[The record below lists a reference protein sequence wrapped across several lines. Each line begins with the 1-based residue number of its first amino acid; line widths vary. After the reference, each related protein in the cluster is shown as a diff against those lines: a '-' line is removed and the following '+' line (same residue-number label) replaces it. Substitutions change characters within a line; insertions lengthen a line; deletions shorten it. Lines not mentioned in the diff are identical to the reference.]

1 MALRVDGRHSQ
12 QADLANTVTGHLKS
26 TDGEFDFSS
35 EQIGHQVA
43 KGTSRVSVLI
53 AECDVTCLPAVHP
66 DAISASSAPLA
77 LLGSAEVRTAGD
89 VDHLFAAIDRIAPLR
104 VLLPVCVVEVA
115 ALDIKWQ
122 VGV

>member
-1 MALRVDGRHSQ
+1 M
-12 QADLANTVTGHLKS
+12 S
-26 TDGEFDFSS
+26 TYGEFDFSS

-43 KGTSRVSVLI
+43 KSTSRVSILI
-53 AECDVTCLPAVHP
+53 TECDVTCLPAVHP

-77 LLGSAEVRTAGD
+77 LLGSTEVRTAGY
-89 VDHLFAAIDRIAPLR
+89 VYHLFATIYRIAPLR
-104 VLLPVCVVEVA
+104 VLLPVSVVRVT